1 MARDTEI
8 AGDTRNRMEKRV
20 AKKTTTQKTTTSKAA
35 KKTKRASAASASR
48 SKKIVKAVTGK
59 KKVKK
64 VTAGTTNTG
73 PRTTASK
80 TTKAK
85 SAPKTSPS
93 SNSKA
98 KKTSPRDTPSK
109 KIGKNNR
116 VQAQVS
122 AATTQDP
129 IQFVEETRRIPK
141 TYLTAKELREFK
153 TLLLSKRAEMCG
165 DVQHLTN
172 EALNRTEGG
181 AGEGS
186 SMPIHM
192 ADLGSDNW
200 EQEFTLGLIANEQ
213 AVVREIDSALE
224 RVENRTYGICI
235 ATHTQISKARLRA
248 KLWAKYCID
257 YARARE
263 EGRAI

>member
-1 MARDTEI
+1 M
-8 AGDTRNRMEKRV
+8 
-20 AKKTTTQKTTTSKAA
+20 AKKAKT
-35 KKTKRASAASASR
+35 KKTAAPKATKKAKRASATSASQANK
-48 SKKIVKAVTGK
+48 SVKTVAATAAKKKTV
-59 KKVKK
+59 KVKK
-64 VTAGTTNTG
+64 AAAGAAKKAT
-73 PRTTASK
+73 RATASK

-85 SAPKTSPS
+85 STPKTSRS
-93 SNSKA
+93 LASKA
-98 KKTSPRDTPSK
+98 KKASPHGTTSKRT
-109 KIGKNNR
+109 GKNNK
-116 VQAQVS
+116 AP
-122 AATTQDP
+122 AATEQDP
-129 IQFVEETRRIPK
+129 IQFVEEIRRIPK

-153 TLLLSKRAEMCG
+153 ALLLRKRAEMCG
-165 DVQHLTN
+165 DVKNLTN
-172 EALNRTEGG
+172 EALNKTDGG
-181 AGEGS
+181 PGEGS

-224 RVENRTYGICI
+224 RVENKTYGICI
-235 ATHTQISKARLRA
+235 ATHNQISKARLRA